1 MAIVLQSIPLMLHHI
16 IAGLR
21 YEGSGGG
28 LRTQRQRRLAVEPNA
43 DALAPS
49 SGRHRVMS
57 ASRQRG
63 TTRENTMPGT
73 ESNLD
78 IHQFICR
85 QDNFG
90 VLIRDPASGA
100 VASIDAPNGEEIARE
115 LAAKGWK
122 LTHILTT
129 HRHGDHT
136 DGNLQLK
143 QATGCTIIGP
153 AGEADKV
160 PGIDKTVDDGDSFE
174 FGKLDVRVLNTS
186 GHTKGHI
193 SFWMPAAEVVFVGDT
208 LFAMGCGRV
217 MEGTPQHMWGS
228 LSKLAA
234 LPPSTRVYCGHEYT
248 LANATF
254 SLTIEPENEALQ
266 TRARRVAAQRAKGE
280 MTLPTTIGE
289 ELATNPFLRAASP
302 AIRKRLNLEGAQDW
316 QVFAEVRER
325 KNKA

>member
-1 MAIVLQSIPLMLHHI
+1 MLHD
-16 IAGLR
+16 AFSLASDVCR
-21 YEGSGGG
+21 
-28 LRTQRQRRLAVEPNA
+28 LWQRERLLHRRRARPAL
-43 DALAPS
+43 LAPAPTLDTCAAAS
-49 SGRHRVMS
+49 SIAVAHHPI
-57 ASRQRG
+57 
-63 TTRENTMPGT
+63 RETAMPGP
-73 ESNLD
+73 EAKLE

-90 VLIRDPASGA
+90 VLIRDAVSGA
-100 VASIDAPNGEEIARE
+100 VASIDAPNGDEVSRE

-143 QATGCTIIGP
+143 QASGCTIIGP

-160 PGIDKTVDDGDSFE
+160 PGIDKTVDDGDTFE
-174 FGKLDVRVLNTS
+174 FGTLEVRVLNTS

-217 MEGTPQHMWGS
+217 MEGTPQHMWAS

-248 LANATF
+248 LANAKF
-254 SLTIEPENEALQ
+254 SLTIEPENEALKA
-266 TRARRVAAQRAKGE
+266 RAKRVEAQRAKNE
-280 MTLPTTIGE
+280 MTLPTTIAE

-302 AIRKRLNLEGAQDW
+302 AIRKRLHLESAPDW
-316 QVFAEVRER
+316 QVFAEVRDR